1 MKEELKTSLP
11 ATMTNTPAIRVGV
24 PMPQIRSQPS
34 LVIHP
39 TLVNQH
45 LGWQQ
50 PITPLIARQPKVIL
64 YPPAYPMW
72 YNIVPPFVPMD
83 PNMYSV
89 YYSKIKGPNPLIFG
103 RKERYATCTKVQA

>member
-45 LGWQQ
+45 LGW
-50 PITPLIARQPKVIL
+50 
-64 YPPAYPMW
+64 
-72 YNIVPPFVPMD
+72 
-83 PNMYSV
+83 
-89 YYSKIKGPNPLIFG
+89 
-103 RKERYATCTKVQA
+103 